1 MAQKLEY
8 ELKGKSDVEQVT
20 GRAKKSVDSLGDS
33 FKKAGSDIGK
43 KLAGMFAATV
53 VFDKA
58 LSFLSNTFRQ
68 LGEVADQ
75 VDRSGL
81 SAEQFQG
88 LAYAAQQSG
97 VSVNVLAKATRQL
110 RVDMAEAAAGTG
122 KKVEMFKALGVT
134 MEQLKAGDA
143 TSVFLAISAALGGG
157 ADDSERLLITTALFG
172 DKIGNDI
179 LPMLSDFQKLQK
191 DIADAPI
198 VDAKTLKAMGDYN
211 DGIDRLSASM
221 TKLAASL
228 FNVYNTY
235 SKWAEK
241 MAEDAAS
248 GIFNILNKIGL
259 GGAASSAVT
268 GAVTS
273 TPMGAA
279 LVAMGAD
286 GSTRPTGTTTAA
298 AGGADKSKALLA
310 AIKAGGASTEKEK
323 AADTK
328 GTTSSTGAISGNV
341 IGVGA
346 NPIVTALQEQQG
358 IALQQLT
365 CLQILAAKYGYTA
378 SVMDVTA
385 SGATPSTPAN
395 SSTNR
400 SPLVTKS
407 K

>member
-20 GRAKKSVDSLGDS
+20 GRAKKSVDSLGES

-53 VFDKA
+53 LFDKA

-122 KKVEMFKALGVT
+122 KKIEMFKALGVT

-179 LPMLSDFQKLQK
+179 LPMLNDFQKLQK

-198 VDAKTLKAMGDYN
+198 VDAKTLKAMGEYN
-211 DGIDRLSASM
+211 DGMDRLNASM
-221 TKLAASL
+221 VKLAASL
-228 FNVYNTY
+228 FSVYNTY

-241 MAEDAAS
+241 VSEDMATGLFNFLDRFGAGGSAS
-248 GIFNILNKIGL
+248 AL
-259 GGAASSAVT
+259 VT

-273 TPMGAA
+273 SPMGAA

-286 GSTRPTGTTTAA
+286 GSTRPTGTTAASTA
-298 AGGADKSKALLA
+298 GADRSRALIA
-310 AIKAGGASTEKEK
+310 AIKAGDTKTEKEK
-323 AADTK
+323 SADTK
-328 GTTSSTGAISGNV
+328 GATSSTGAISGNV
-341 IGVGA
+341 IGVGQ
-346 NPIVTALQEQQG
+346 NPVVTALQEQQG
-358 IALQQLT
+358 IALQQLS
-365 CLQILAAKYGYTA
+365 CLQILASKYGYAATY
-378 SVMDVTA
+378 MDVTA
-385 SGATPSTPAN
+385 SGATPQTPAN
-395 SSTNR
+395 ASPNR
-400 SPLVTKS
+400 APIVNKN

>member
-53 VFDKA
+53 LFDKA
-58 LSFLSNTFRQ
+58 LSFLSNTFKQ

-143 TSVFLAISAALGGG
+143 TSVFLALSAALGGG

-179 LPMLSDFQKLQK
+179 LPMLNDFQKLQK

-198 VDAKTLKAMGDYN
+198 VDEKTLKAMGDYN
-211 DGIDRLSASM
+211 DGMDRLNASM
-221 TKLAASL
+221 VKLAANL
-228 FNVYNTY
+228 FNVYNKY

-241 MAEDAAS
+241 LAEDAAT
-248 GIFNILNKIGL
+248 GLFNLL
-259 GGAASSAVT
+259 DRFAPGAASSAVT

-286 GSTRPTGTTTAA
+286 GSTRPTGTTAA
-298 AGGADKSKALLA
+298 ASGGADKSKALLA
-310 AIKAGGASTEKEK
+310 AIKAGAASTEKEK

-341 IGVGA
+341 IGVGQ
-346 NPIVTALQEQQG
+346 NPVVTALQEQQG
-358 IALQQLT
+358 IALQQLSV
-365 CLQILAAKYGYTA
+365 LQVIASKFGYAATY
-378 SVMDVTA
+378 MDVTA

-395 SSTNR
+395 ASQNR
-400 SPLVTKS
+400 APIVNKTK
-407 K
+407 

>member
-53 VFDKA
+53 LFDKA
-58 LSFLSNTFRQ
+58 LSFLSNTFKQ

-122 KKVEMFKALGVT
+122 KKIEMFKALGVT

-211 DGIDRLSASM
+211 DGMDRLNASM
-221 TKLAASL
+221 VKLAANL
-228 FNVYNTY
+228 LNVYNNY
-235 SKWAEK
+235 SKWSSK
-241 MAEDAAS
+241 VAEDAAT
-248 GIFNILNKIGL
+248 GLFNFLDRFAP
-259 GGAASSAVT
+259 GAAASAVT
-268 GAVTS
+268 GSVTS

-286 GSTRPTGTTTAA
+286 GSTTPTGTTAAA
-298 AGGADKSKALLA
+298 AGGADRSKALLA
-310 AIKAGGASTEKEK
+310 AIKAGDTKTEKEK
-323 AADTK
+323 ASDTK

-358 IALQQLT
+358 IALQQLI
-365 CLQILAAKYGYTA
+365 CLQILAAKYGNTA

>member
-53 VFDKA
+53 LFDKA
-58 LSFLSNTFRQ
+58 LSFLSNTFKQ

-179 LPMLSDFQKLQK
+179 LPMLNDFQKLQK

-211 DGIDRLSASM
+211 DGMDRLNASM
-221 TKLAASL
+221 VKLAANL
-228 FNVYNTY
+228 FNVYNNY
-235 SKWAEK
+235 SKWASK
-241 MAEDAAS
+241 VAEDAAT
-248 GIFNILNKIGL
+248 GLFNFLDRFAP
-259 GGAASSAVT
+259 GAASSAVT
-268 GAVTS
+268 GAITS

-286 GSTRPTGTTTAA
+286 GSTTPTGTTAA
-298 AGGADKSKALLA
+298 ASGGADKSKALLA

-328 GTTSSTGAISGNV
+328 STTSSTGAISGNV
-341 IGVGA
+341 IGVGQ
-346 NPIVTALQEQQG
+346 NPVVTALQEQQG
-358 IALQQLT
+358 IALQQLSV
-365 CLQILAAKYGYTA
+365 LQVIASKFGYAATY
-378 SVMDVTA
+378 MDVTA
-385 SGATPSTPAN
+385 SGATPNTPAN

>member
-53 VFDKA
+53 LFDKA
-58 LSFLSNTFRQ
+58 LSFLSNTFKQ

-97 VSVNVLAKATRQL
+97 VSVSVLAKATRQL

-179 LPMLSDFQKLQK
+179 LPMLNDFQKLQK

-211 DGIDRLSASM
+211 DGMDRLNASM
-221 TKLAASL
+221 VKLAANL
-228 FNVYNTY
+228 FNVYNNY
-235 SKWAEK
+235 SKWASK
-241 MAEDAAS
+241 VAEDAAT
-248 GIFNILNKIGL
+248 GLFNFLDRFAP
-259 GGAASSAVT
+259 GAASSAVT
-268 GAVTS
+268 GAITS

-286 GSTRPTGTTTAA
+286 GSTTPTGTTAA
-298 AGGADKSKALLA
+298 ASGGADKSKALLA

-341 IGVGA
+341 IGVGQ
-346 NPIVTALQEQQG
+346 NPVVTALQEQQG
-358 IALQQLT
+358 IALQQLSV
-365 CLQILAAKYGYTA
+365 LQVIASKFGYAATY
-378 SVMDVTA
+378 MDVTA
-385 SGATPSTPAN
+385 SGATPNTPAN

-400 SPLVTKS
+400 RPLGTKS

>member
-53 VFDKA
+53 LFDKA
-58 LSFLSNTFRQ
+58 LSFLSNTFKQ

-97 VSVNVLAKATRQL
+97 VSVSVLAKATRQL

-179 LPMLSDFQKLQK
+179 LPMLNDFQKLQK

-211 DGIDRLSASM
+211 DGMDRLNASM
-221 TKLAASL
+221 VKLAANL
-228 FNVYNTY
+228 FNVYNNY
-235 SKWAEK
+235 SKWASK
-241 MAEDAAS
+241 VAEDAAT
-248 GIFNILNKIGL
+248 GLFNFLDRFAP
-259 GGAASSAVT
+259 GAASSAVT
-268 GAVTS
+268 GAITS

-286 GSTRPTGTTTAA
+286 GSTTPTGTTAA
-298 AGGADKSKALLA
+298 ASGGADKSKALLA

-328 GTTSSTGAISGNV
+328 STTSSTGAISGNV
-341 IGVGA
+341 IGVGQ
-346 NPIVTALQEQQG
+346 NPVVTALQEQQG
-358 IALQQLT
+358 IALQQLSV
-365 CLQILAAKYGYTA
+365 LQVIASKFGYAATY
-378 SVMDVTA
+378 MDVTA
-385 SGATPSTPAN
+385 SGATPNTPAN